1 MKAIMVDEQK
11 LIRAFFENIIKIR
24 TFILFCLEILIFYL
38 KVEDNTFKKK
48 LECIKMRPPG
58 FEPGSTACF
67 RS

>member
-48 LECIKMRPPG
+48 IGMYKNAPAG
-58 FEPGSTACF
+58 I
-67 RS
+67 

>member
-1 MKAIMVDEQK
+1 MVDEQK

-48 LECIKMRPPG
+48 IGMYKNAPAG
-58 FEPGSTACF
+58 I
-67 RS
+67 